1 MDSLSSETAVIFGV
15 RFVETVRYVFHK
27 VDSLSSE
34 TAVILPFAVGSG
46 MCISSRRFAMFVRNP
61 CVLHDLRAILSTYRK
76 IHFVETVCYVFSQP
90 LCFTWLEGHFVNISQ
105 DKPIKTPWV
114 FDTSMFRCSKNTTP
128 PMQNDHFVDLGL
140 FHDLPFTFA
149 MSKKVSNRLESE
161 WHFYN
166 MWKVTPPKSYTYD
179 NVIVYK
185 SFRILHHSLFICI
198 LPCALTIHTRV

>member
-1 MDSLSSETAVIFGV
+1 MFIINCTQSQANRGLFFWAFRRHGLLCFLKMSLSLKRNAGF
-15 RFVETVRYVFHK
+15 F
-27 VDSLSSE
+27 
-34 TAVILPFAVGSG
+34 
-46 MCISSRRFAMFVRNP
+46 CICGGIGNV
-61 CVLHDLRAILSTYRK
+61 
-76 IHFVETVCYVFSQP
+76 HFVETVCYVFSQP

-105 DKPIKTPWV
+105 DQPIKTPWV
-114 FDTSMFRCSKNTTP
+114 FDTSIFRCSKNTTP

-166 MWKVTPPKSYTYD
+166 MWKITPPKSYTYD